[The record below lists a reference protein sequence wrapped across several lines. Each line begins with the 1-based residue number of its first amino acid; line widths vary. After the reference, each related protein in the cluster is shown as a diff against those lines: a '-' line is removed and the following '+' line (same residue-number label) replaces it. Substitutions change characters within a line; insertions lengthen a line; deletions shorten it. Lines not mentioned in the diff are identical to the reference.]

1 MSEVAEVFETLQRWF
16 QPGVVLTPHTYY
28 FSLDGDDKWTVR
40 LTRDACTV
48 EKGKLA
54 DEADVFF
61 KSSTQMFLDV
71 WNGRYVPSA
80 KDFLLGTIK
89 SNNPMALKDF
99 IAAFKKKG

>member
-16 QPGVVLTPHTYY
+16 EPGVVKTPRTFY
-28 FSLDGDDKWTVR
+28 FSLDGDEKWTVR
-40 LTRDACTV
+40 LAKDSCSV
-48 EKGKLA
+48 VKGQTGE
-54 DEADVFF
+54 DADVYF

-71 WNGRYVPSA
+71 WNGRYTPSA

-99 IAAFKKKG
+99 ITAFRKK